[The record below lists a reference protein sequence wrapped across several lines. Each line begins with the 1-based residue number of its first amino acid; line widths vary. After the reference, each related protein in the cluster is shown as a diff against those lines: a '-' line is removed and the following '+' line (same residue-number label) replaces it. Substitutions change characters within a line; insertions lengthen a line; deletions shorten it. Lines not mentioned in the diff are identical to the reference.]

1 MPYISLTRLRLR
13 SAWYLPK
20 FFWHAIRSNAQ
31 ARKAPGSLGVELFN
45 DAKLA
50 FWTKS
55 AWEDEASMRAYMLA
69 GAHRKAMPT
78 LMDMCDE
85 ACTAHYVQDGTALPT
100 WAEAYK
106 WLQESGRAS
115 KVRNPSPDH
124 EARRFPPPR
133 GQ

>member
-1 MPYISLTRLRLR
+1 M
-13 SAWYLPK
+13 
-20 FFWHAIRSNAQ
+20 Q
-31 ARKAPGSLGVELFN
+31 ARKAPGNLGTEVFN

-55 AWEDEASMRAYMLA
+55 AWKDEASMRAYMLA

-85 ACTAHYVQDGTALPT
+85 AATVHWEQDSATLPS
-100 WAEAYK
+100 WAEGHRRMV
-106 WLQESGRAS
+106 ESGRSS

-124 EARRFPPPR
+124 DARRIAPPR